1 MYNFQKRSTPAS
13 ILTGFMESH
22 VLLTSHGLWDL
33 AMERERPSFLLTEH
47 VWQLS

>member
-33 AMERERPSFLLTEH
+33 AMERGRLSFLLTEH